1 MGLEQTWS
9 HWICRPSVVWPA
21 QQYFKERLL
30 IYFGLIW
37 LEFIYIHQAA
47 IAFNY
52 NFQTWSTRSTPPT
65 HLLCR
70 SAWEELLLLP
80 LVFPPQ
86 QGQIFQLSNIW
97 PLFCVI
103 FMLKH
108 LSRGSSFCW
117 NSCRFHHC
125 NVYFAWP
132 YQCKTDFWE
141 GNFIKIRSLF

>member
-9 HWICRPSVVWPA
+9 HWICMTSSTVFLRTLVD
-21 QQYFKERLL
+21 LL
-30 IYFGLIW
+30 W
-37 LEFIYIHQAA
+37 LDLTRIHLYSSSSNYIQLQLL
-47 IAFNY
+47 
-52 NFQTWSTRSTPPT
+52 QTWSTRSTPPT

-86 QGQIFQLSNIW
+86 QGQIFQLSKIW

-108 LSRGSSFCW
+108 PSRGSSFCW